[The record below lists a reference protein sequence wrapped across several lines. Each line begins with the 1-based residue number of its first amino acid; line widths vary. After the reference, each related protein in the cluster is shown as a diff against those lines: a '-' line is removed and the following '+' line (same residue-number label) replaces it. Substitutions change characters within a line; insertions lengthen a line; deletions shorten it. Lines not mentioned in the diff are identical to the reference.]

1 MLYKDF
7 ELSLSGVY
15 SLVNGVKKYSLIIKK
30 DNNVVYESSHEYENE
45 KIAFS
50 FGKKLLDS
58 IINSNNDLLS
68 LSQFDFE
75 KLEYELKANNKSVN
89 SYNKAKDKI
98 KKCDVVNGILLLLI
112 LVINIVLIVNLFIS
126 DIDYNIMF
134 ISMLGCCM
142 SIIFVFV
149 SYLNGFIY
157 PENGTTLS
165 KKSKNVLNLAWW
177 IQLFFGNGPV
187 PSVELLDDNKLY
199 YKNWNPSSS
208 ILFICFEMFLG
219 VFNIFINKLF
229 SILYITKIV
238 LWIII
243 IIYSFIWKRTI
254 KFIKNQDEG
263 FGYIRR

>member
-1 MLYKDF
+1 MQYKNF
-7 ELSLSGVY
+7 ELSLSSVY
-15 SLVNGVKKYSLIIKK
+15 SIVNRVKKYSLIIKK
-30 DNNVVYESSHEYENE
+30 DDRVIYESSHEYENE
-45 KIAFS
+45 KMAFS

-58 IINSNNDLLS
+58 IMKSDKDLNS

-75 KLEYELKANNKSVN
+75 KLEYELKANVKSVN
-89 SYNKAKDKI
+89 SYDKAKNKI
-98 KKCDVVNGILLLLI
+98 KKCDITNGILLLLI
-112 LVINIVLIVNLFIS
+112 LVINIVLVVNMFIS
-126 DIDYNIMF
+126 NIDYNIMF
-134 ISMLGCCM
+134 ISILGCCM

-165 KKSKNVLNLAWW
+165 KKSKNVLNLTWW
-177 IQLFFGNGPV
+177 IQLFFGNGPA

-199 YKNWNPSSS
+199 YKNWNPSSF
-208 ILFICFEMFLG
+208 ILFICFEIFLG

-238 LWIII
+238 LWVII
-243 IIYSFIWKRTI
+243 IIYSFIWKKTI

>member
-1 MLYKDF
+1 M
-7 ELSLSGVY
+7 SGVY
-15 SLVNGVKKYSLIIKK
+15 SVVNGVKKYSLIIKK
-30 DNNVVYESSHEYENE
+30 DDKIIYESSHEYENE

-58 IINSNNDLLS
+58 IIKSGKDLNSV
-68 LSQFDFE
+68 SQFDFE
-75 KLEYELKANNKSVN
+75 KLEYELKANNESVN
-89 SYNKAKDKI
+89 SYDKAKEKI
-98 KKCDVVNGILLLLI
+98 KKCDIVNGILLLLI
-112 LVINIVLIVNLFIS
+112 LVINIVLIVNMFIS
-126 DIDYNIMF
+126 DIDYNLMF
-134 ISMLGCCM
+134 ISMLSCCM

-157 PENGTTLS
+157 PENGKKLS
-165 KKSKNVLNLAWW
+165 KKSKNALNFAWW
-177 IQLFFGNGPV
+177 IQLLFGNGPA
-187 PSVELLDDNKLY
+187 PSIELLDDNKLY

-208 ILFICFEMFLG
+208 ILFICFEIVLG

-229 SILYITKIV
+229 SILCITKIV

-243 IIYSFIWKRTI
+243 IIYSFIWKKTI